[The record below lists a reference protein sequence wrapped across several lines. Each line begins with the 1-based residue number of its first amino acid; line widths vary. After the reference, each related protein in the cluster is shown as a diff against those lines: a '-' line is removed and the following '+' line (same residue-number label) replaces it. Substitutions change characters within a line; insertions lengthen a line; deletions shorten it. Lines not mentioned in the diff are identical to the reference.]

1 MKKILIGSTALMV
14 TIAMLIFQISCNKV
28 DDAIDSALS
37 FEGLFAS
44 VNGNEVKLELG
55 AANLGVGTFTKVG
68 TSPGISV
75 GDVFCSDMRRID
87 DNTWEGIVRETQG
100 GTFNFL
106 TGGKIGISI
115 NDNRLYV
122 SPNGKPT
129 YTYTKISG
137 TGSTGSGGSGTG
149 GTGGSSTQILVNQ
162 CVGGSNGDKKTV
174 TFTVPTNVKK
184 MEIVT
189 FEEAGCDRNAA
200 DLFVSKG
207 SAPTITSTTP
217 YRWVA
222 DCASIKP
229 NRENETCVF
238 NNPPSGSWTVLLFG
252 YNTFFQSKLKITITK

>member
-14 TIAMLIFQISCNKV
+14 TITILVFQISCNKV
-28 DDAIDSALS
+28 DEAIDNALA
-37 FEGLFAS
+37 FEGIFAS

-87 DNTWEGIVRETQG
+87 DNTWEGIVRETEG

-129 YTYTKISG
+129 YTYTKIS
-137 TGSTGSGGSGTG
+137 SAGGAGGGGTG
-149 GTGGSSTQILVNQ
+149 GTGTQVLANQ
-162 CVGGSNGDKKTV
+162 CVSGSNGDKKTF
-174 TFTVPTNVKK
+174 TFTVPANVKK
-184 MEIVT
+184 LQIET
-189 FEEAGCDRNAA
+189 FEETGCDRNAA

-207 SAPTITSTTP
+207 STPTITSTTP

-229 NRENETCVF
+229 NRENEACVI
-238 NNPPSGSWTVLLFG
+238 NNPGSGTWTVMLFG
-252 YNTFFQSKLKITITK
+252 YNTFFNSKLKVTITK